1 MRVLHVTTFL
11 QGGAGR
17 NIADLAVAQH
27 RAGHEVHVVA
37 DAGGEPG
44 YGSDPEYVDE
54 LTAFRIPFT
63 TLTSTFKRDLA
74 LNTRAAADLRRLLA
88 GWRPDVVHAHATIPA
103 AVARLAGIA
112 GPSPLLNTMHGWGIT
127 KTPEQ
132 QATDIA
138 LLDMADA
145 VVVPSV
151 AAATTLRGAGLRR
164 DEVRVIPYGIAPDA
178 SRPPAGDPL
187 VDVLRQCAEG
197 GRVALCI
204 GTIGERKNQRLLVDA
219 LAEEGAGDVVAVF
232 IGEGDGEGLKTHAR
246 VRGVAE
252 RVIVAG
258 HRPAASRY
266 LPFADVL
273 VLPSRNEGLPLAV
286 LEALR
291 AGTPVVAAD
300 IPEIAEALDG
310 GRYGDLFPPND
321 AVGLA
326 RALRGAADVSA
337 GRRDALR
344 ARFTERYTA
353 DGMLATYETLYASL
367 ASDSR

>member
-17 NIADLAVAQH
+17 NITDLAVAQH

-37 DAGGEPG
+37 DAGGEAG
-44 YGSDPEYVDE
+44 YGSYPEYVDE
-54 LTAFRIPFT
+54 LTACGIPFT

-74 LNTRAAADLRRLLA
+74 LNTRAAADLRHLLA

-103 AVARLAGIA
+103 AVARLAGVA

-138 LLDMADA
+138 LLDLADA
-145 VVVPSV
+145 LVVPSV
-151 AAATTLRGAGLRR
+151 AAAKTLRSAGLRR
-164 DEVRVIPYGIAPDA
+164 DGVQVIPYGIAPDVPEPA
-178 SRPPAGDPL
+178 AGDPL
-187 VDVLRQCAEG
+187 VDVLTRIAG
-197 GRVALCI
+197 GRRVALCI

-219 LAEEGAGDVVAVF
+219 LAEDGAGDVAAVF
-232 IGEGDGEGLKTHAR
+232 IGDGDGESLKTHAR

-252 RVIVAG
+252 RVIAAG
-258 HRPAASRY
+258 HWPAASRY

-310 GRYGDLFPPND
+310 GRCGHLFPTDD
-321 AVGLA
+321 APALA
-326 RALRGAADVSA
+326 RALRDAAGVSSE
-337 GRRDALR
+337 RRDALR
-344 ARFTERYTA
+344 ARFSERYTA
-353 DGMLATYETLYASL
+353 DRMLATYETLYARL
-367 ASDSR
+367 MRDSR